1 MKISLLGLLLIGA
14 VGWGCT
20 TPVSSNPDGASSPDI
35 GDGAAGRAEVQ
46 STEAGGSCSLPAGTT
61 YTFSGT
67 AADRSELWAPNEY
80 DYYHAF
86 LPAKD
91 PAQVNCKY
99 FMPCNSSTAVTVPA
113 IAAAIANA
121 DVQAALAKPKGM
133 LYGTDPAPAG
143 SAWSFD
149 RSDGRGFL
157 VGAGDVPAGLRAL
170 ETLLDKATADMLT
183 SPACA
188 ALPKSGP

>member
-1 MKISLLGLLLIGA
+1 MKIPLLGFLLIGA

-20 TPVSSNPDGASSPDI
+20 TPASSNPDGASSPDV
-35 GDGAAGRAEVQ
+35 DDDAAGRAEAQ

-61 YTFSGT
+61 YTFSAT
-67 AADRSELWAPNEY
+67 AADRSELSAPNEY

-99 FMPCNSSTAVTVPA
+99 FMPCSSSTVVTVPA
-113 IAAAIANA
+113 IVAAIANA
-121 DVQAALAKPKGM
+121 DVQAALAQPKGM
-133 LYGTDPAPAG
+133 LFGTDPRPAG
-143 SAWSFD
+143 EVWSFN
-149 RSDGRGFL
+149 RSDGKGFIL
-157 VGAGDVPAGLRAL
+157 GSGDAPAGLRAL
-170 ETLLDKATADMLT
+170 KSLLDKATTDMLT